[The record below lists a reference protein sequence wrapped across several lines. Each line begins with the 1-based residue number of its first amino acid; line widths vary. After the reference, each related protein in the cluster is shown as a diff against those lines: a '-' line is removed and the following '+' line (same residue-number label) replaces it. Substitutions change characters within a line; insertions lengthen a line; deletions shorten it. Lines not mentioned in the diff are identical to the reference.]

1 MLSKYFVRDV
11 MVRGIYEI
19 RLNDSVLDAIKIMG
33 KNDISSVVVSD
44 DNGTYW
50 GIITELD
57 ILKNHSNIDKVKAK
71 EIMSTNLTTISP
83 TAPLERAA
91 SLMPEKK
98 IHHLYHHFFFGFFKN
113 ILRKVSI
120 LVLMDV
126 PFRQI
131 IIFNI

>member
-57 ILKNHSNIDKVKAK
+57 ILKNHSNLDKVKAK
-71 EIMSTNLTTISP
+71 EIMTTNITTISP
-83 TAPLERAA
+83 TAPLEKAT
-91 SLMPEKK
+91 SLMAEKK
-98 IHHLYHHFFFGFFKN
+98 IHHLYVISELNENKIIGVISSSDIVK
-113 ILRKVSI
+113 
-120 LVLMDV
+120 LMSGLYSE
-126 PFRQI
+126 
-131 IIFNI
+131 